1 MIDLHFHPFR
11 KALQLSL
18 NEMAVLREIYELSN
32 NTKYGGWCIKSKSK
46 IAETLDLAKQ
56 SVINIINV
64 LELRGYVEY
73 DKVSGNC
80 RPTEMIREITQER
93 ENIGFI
99 IKSQGYEIASAKI
112 KEIVEQA
119 RSCKKSSNKLAVK
132 KMDVQNVTTSK
143 KLTNVQ
149 KMDDGVQKMDDIGG
163 KNVQK
168 IDTSIINN
176 IVISESNIKEQK
188 IDFSDMLIFLDIFS
202 CIKSGVLEQEESI
215 RQEWIKLTEAERQK
229 AIEWARKVQEYRTPE
244 QYVKNPVFLLRY
256 KDFNS
261 PPHRH
266 VENTMAV
273 GAKMT
278 KEEKYAE
285 IMPYCSSTL
294 TIDNVASNFLNR
306 TVEETLDLIMR
317 GEYGRVKNTAAR
329 ILAKKYPQVQALFD
343 ADYLLDTK
351 FGKKL

>member
-1 MIDLHFHPFR
+1 MGW
-11 KALQLSL
+11 
-18 NEMAVLREIYELSN
+18 AVISRQ
-32 NTKYGGWCIKSKSK
+32 K
-46 IAETLDLAKQ
+46 IADELDLTKRC
-56 SVINIINV
+56 VINIINTLIEKGLV
-64 LELRGYVEY
+64 IKDEKTNFLRATDIYC
-73 DKVSGNC
+73 KF
-80 RPTEMIREITQER
+80 MQEKSNWAIA
-93 ENIGFI
+93 NIDANI
-99 IKSQGYEIASAKI
+99 MSAP
-112 KEIVEQA
+112 
-119 RSCKKSSNKLAVK
+119 
-132 KMDVQNVTTSK
+132 
-143 KLTNVQ
+143 
-149 KMDDGVQKMDDIGG
+149 
-163 KNVQK
+163 QK
-168 IDTSIINN
+168 IMQNNSDEQNRTGGEKNSPLNISSGEKFSLGGENNSPRVVKIIHPDGEKFSPNNN
-176 IVISESNIKEQK
+176 IYNNIDNNINNIKEQK

-317 GEYGRVKNTAAR
+317 GEYGKVKSTAAR
-329 ILAKKYPQVQALFD
+329 LLAKKYPQVQALFD

>member
-1 MIDLHFHPFR
+1 MSERNNSIKNNYIVIQGWMVTELNLSGNDLLVFALINGFSQDGESEFTGSIKYVCDWLNCSRPTAI
-11 KALQLSL
+11 KALQNLSEKNL
-18 NEMAVLREIYELSN
+18 LIKQIAYYN
-32 NTKYGGWCIKSKSK
+32 NVQFNRYKVNLQVVKNINRGSKESLQGGK
-46 IAETLDLAKQ
+46 ETLEGG
-56 SVINIINV
+56 S
-64 LELRGYVEY
+64 
-73 DKVSGNC
+73 
-80 RPTEMIREITQER
+80 
-93 ENIGFI
+93 
-99 IKSQGYEIASAKI
+99 
-112 KEIVEQA
+112 KEPLH
-119 RSCKKSSNKLAVK
+119 NK
-132 KMDVQNVTTSK
+132 
-143 KLTNVQ
+143 
-149 KMDDGVQKMDDIGG
+149 DILY
-163 KNVQK
+163 K
-168 IDTSIINN
+168 DNN
-176 IVISESNIKEQK
+176 KDNNIKEQK

-317 GEYGRVKNTAAR
+317 GEYGKVKSTAAR
-329 ILAKKYPQVQALFD
+329 LLAKKYPQVQALFD